1 MTMHRAAWLTRR
13 HWHALGAG
21 GLLAALMPSLAAC
34 AGSGAPRSQLLSR
47 QRLNELL
54 ARQFPYTREFSGLA
68 ELTLTSPRLSLM
80 PASNR
85 LATALD
91 LAFTERI
98 TGQRYNGAL
107 DLDYG
112 LRFDAREGAIRMADA
127 RVNRLDIDRLPR
139 EQQRLVSL
147 IAPRLLE
154 QLLAHLVIYRFAPEQ
169 LALARNLGLGVGALR
184 VLPEGLQIELLPQGL
199 R

>member
-1 MTMHRAAWLTRR
+1 
-13 HWHALGAG
+13 
-21 GLLAALMPSLAAC
+21 MPSGSGADC

-154 QLLAHLVIYRFAPEQ
+154 QLLADLVIYRFAPEQ
-169 LALARNLGLGVGALR
+169 LALAHNLGLGVGALR